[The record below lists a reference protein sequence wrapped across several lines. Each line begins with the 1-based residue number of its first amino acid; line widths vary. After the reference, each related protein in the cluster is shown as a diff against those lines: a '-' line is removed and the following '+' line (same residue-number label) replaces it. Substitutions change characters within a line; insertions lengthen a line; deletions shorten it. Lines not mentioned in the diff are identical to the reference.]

1 VAEIIPA
8 HAKGKTIEFW
18 FQDEARVGQKGT
30 LTRIWARRG
39 FRPRMKRDQRHDNA
53 YIFGAVCPSR
63 DIGAALVLPHV
74 NIEAMNLH
82 LAEIAKAIPLG
93 IHAVVIIDGAG
104 WHKEGGE
111 LIVPDNLSLLKLPP
125 YSPELNAQ
133 ENIWQFLRQ
142 NFLAGRIFKSY
153 DDIVD
158 ACCNAWKAL
167 TQETGR
173 IASIATR
180 DWLQCVSS

>member
-1 VAEIIPA
+1 MAEILPA

-30 LTRIWARRG
+30 LTRLWARKG
-39 FRPRMKRDQRHDNA
+39 TRPRVKRDQRFKNA

-63 DIGAALVLPHV
+63 DAGAALVMPYV

-82 LAEIAKAIPLG
+82 LAEIAKEVPQG
-93 IHAVVIIDGAG
+93 THAVVIIDGAG
-104 WHKEGGE
+104 WHLEGGE
-111 LIVPDNLSLLKLPP
+111 LIVPDNLSLLRLPP

-142 NFLAGRIFKSY
+142 NFLAGRIFDTY
-153 DDIVD
+153 EEIVD
-158 ACCNAWKAL
+158 ACCNAWTAL
-167 TQETGR
+167 INEPGR
-173 IASIATR
+173 IQSIASR
-180 DWLQCVSS
+180 DWLQSVSS

>member
-1 VAEIIPA
+1 
-8 HAKGKTIEFW
+8 
-18 FQDEARVGQKGT
+18 
-30 LTRIWARRG
+30 
-39 FRPRMKRDQRHDNA
+39 MKRDQRHDNA

-63 DIGAALVLPHV
+63 DVGAALVLPEV
-74 NIEAMNLH
+74 NIDAMNLH
-82 LAEIAKAIPLG
+82 LAEIAKAVPPG

-111 LIVPDNLSLLKLPP
+111 LIVPENLSLLKLPP

-142 NFLAGRIFKSY
+142 NFLAGRIFDTY

-167 TQETGR
+167 IDETGR

-180 DWLQCVSS
+180 DWLSCVSS

>member
-1 VAEIIPA
+1 MAEIIPD

-63 DIGAALVLPHV
+63 DVGAALVLPHV

-82 LAEIAKAIPLG
+82 LAEIAKTVPSG
-93 IHAVVIIDGAG
+93 VHAVVIIDGAG
-104 WHKEGGE
+104 WHKPGGH
-111 LIVPDNLSLLKLPP
+111 LTLPANVSTLTLP
-125 YSPELNAQ
+125 AYAPELNPQ
-133 ENIWQFLRQ
+133 ENIWQYLRQ
-142 NFLAGRIFKSY
+142 NYLANRVFDTY
-153 DDIVD
+153 DHIVQ
-158 ACCNAWKAL
+158 ACCDAWNAL
-167 TQETGR
+167 IQQPER
-173 IASIATR
+173 ISTIATR
-180 DWLQCVSS
+180 